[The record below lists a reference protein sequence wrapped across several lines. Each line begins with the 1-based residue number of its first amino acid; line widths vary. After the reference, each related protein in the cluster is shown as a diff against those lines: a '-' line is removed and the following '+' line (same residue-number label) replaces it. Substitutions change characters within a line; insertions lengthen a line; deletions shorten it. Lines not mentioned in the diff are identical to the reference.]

1 MLHYYKLFW
10 LNAFNIHGRSRRKE
24 FWYPILATIIITM
37 LGNLLIRLIPI
48 PELIT
53 VVISFIFNFATFIAS
68 ISVTSRRFHDL
79 NMTMTFPT
87 ITYAIT
93 FTLDILYSL
102 FNSYVTSTTVS
113 VIYAVLMIICFFLN
127 LAILIMACGDGHKAP
142 NKYGESPKYA

>member
-37 LGNLLIRLIPI
+37 LGNLLITVLPI

-53 VVISFIFNFATFIAS
+53 VIVSSIFNIATFIAS

-79 NMTMTFPT
+79 NMTMIFPT
-87 ITYAIT
+87 ITYALT
-93 FTLDILYSL
+93 FILNILYSL
-102 FNSYVTSTTVS
+102 FKDSVTSTSMTVL
-113 VIYAVLMIICFFLN
+113 YAVLLIICLFLN
-127 LAILIMACGDGHKAP
+127 LAILLMACGDGHKAP
-142 NKYGESPKYA
+142 NKYGENPKYV

>member
-37 LGNLLIRLIPI
+37 LGNLLITVLPI

-53 VVISFIFNFATFIAS
+53 VIVSSIFNIATFIAS

-79 NMTMTFPT
+79 NMTMIFPT
-87 ITYAIT
+87 ITYALT
-93 FTLDILYSL
+93 FILDILYSL
-102 FNSYVTSTTVS
+102 FKDSVTSTSMTVL
-113 VIYAVLMIICFFLN
+113 YAVLLIICLFLN
-127 LAILIMACGDGHKAP
+127 LAILLMACGDGHKAP
-142 NKYGESPKYA
+142 NKYGENPKYV

>member
-37 LGNLLIRLIPI
+37 LGNLLITVLPI

-53 VVISFIFNFATFIAS
+53 VIVSSIFNIATFIAS

-79 NMTMTFPT
+79 NMTIIFPT
-87 ITYAIT
+87 ITYALT
-93 FTLDILYSL
+93 FILNILYSL
-102 FNSYVTSTTVS
+102 FKDSVTSTSMTVL
-113 VIYAVLMIICFFLN
+113 YAVLLIICLFLN
-127 LAILIMACGDGHKAP
+127 LAILIMACDDGHKAP
-142 NKYGESPKYA
+142 NKYGKSPKYV

>member
-37 LGNLLIRLIPI
+37 LGNLLITVLPI

-53 VVISFIFNFATFIAS
+53 VIVFSIFNIATFIAS

-79 NMTMTFPT
+79 NMTMIFPT
-87 ITYAIT
+87 ITYALT
-93 FTLDILYSL
+93 FILDILYSL
-102 FNSYVTSTTVS
+102 FKDSVTSTSMTVL
-113 VIYAVLMIICFFLN
+113 YAVLLIICLFLN
-127 LAILIMACGDGHKAP
+127 LAILLMACSEGNKAP
-142 NKYGESPKYA
+142 NKYGKSPKYV

>member
-1 MLHYYKLFW
+1 
-10 LNAFNIHGRSRRKE
+10 
-24 FWYPILATIIITM
+24 M
-37 LGNLLIRLIPI
+37 LGNLLITVLPI

-53 VVISFIFNFATFIAS
+53 VIVSSIFNIATFVAA

-87 ITYAIT
+87 ITYALT
-93 FTLDILYSL
+93 FTLNILYSL
-102 FNSYVTSTTVS
+102 FNSYVTSTIVI

-127 LAILIMACGDGHKAP
+127 LAILIMACGDGHKEP

>member
-37 LGNLLIRLIPI
+37 LGNLLITVLPI

-53 VVISFIFNFATFIAS
+53 VIVSSIFNIATFIAS
-68 ISVTSRRFHDL
+68 ISVTSRRFHVL
-79 NMTMTFPT
+79 NMTMIFPT
-87 ITYAIT
+87 ITYALT
-93 FTLDILYSL
+93 FILNILYSL
-102 FNSYVTSTTVS
+102 FKDSVTSTSMTVL
-113 VIYAVLMIICFFLN
+113 YAVLLIICLFLN

-142 NKYGESPKYA
+142 NKYGKSPKYV

>member
-37 LGNLLIRLIPI
+37 LGNLLITVLPI

-53 VVISFIFNFATFIAS
+53 VIVSSIFNIATFIAS

-79 NMTMTFPT
+79 NMTMIFPT
-87 ITYAIT
+87 ITYALT
-93 FTLDILYSL
+93 FI
-102 FNSYVTSTTVS
+102 
-113 VIYAVLMIICFFLN
+113 
-127 LAILIMACGDGHKAP
+127 
-142 NKYGESPKYA
+142 

>member
-1 MLHYYKLFW
+1 MVHYYKLFW

-37 LGNLLIRLIPI
+37 LGNLLITVLPI

-53 VVISFIFNFATFIAS
+53 VIVSSIFNIATFVAA

-87 ITYAIT
+87 IT
-93 FTLDILYSL
+93 
-102 FNSYVTSTTVS
+102 
-113 VIYAVLMIICFFLN
+113 
-127 LAILIMACGDGHKAP
+127 
-142 NKYGESPKYA
+142 

>member
-87 ITYAIT
+87 ITYALT
-93 FTLDILYSL
+93 LTLDILYSL
-102 FNSYVTSTTVS
+102 F
-113 VIYAVLMIICFFLN
+113 
-127 LAILIMACGDGHKAP
+127 K
-142 NKYGESPKYA
+142 